1 MKSAG
6 DRHYVGD
13 TRVALAVI
21 GGWIVVAK
29 VSKVTNDSLVEVGY
43 LLVDKGVSIESGW
56 IGTALEEGP
65 DLMVLET
72 VIVVRVV
79 KTTRRRQRDSG
90 YSREGIS
97 RWRVVTTVIGSRV
110 VFIDATRG
118 IWMVI
123 DGNGSRTGAGSRKI
137 SPSRRARRNGPVNAY
152 SMGAQSLSST
162 EKA

>member
-1 MKSAG
+1 MKLAG
-6 DRHYVGD
+6 DRHYVGN

-29 VSKVTNDSLVEVGY
+29 VSKVTNDSLVEVGD

-79 KTTRRRQRDSG
+79 KTTRRRRRDSG

-97 RWRVVTTVIGSRV
+97 RWRVVPTVIGSRV
-110 VFIDATRG
+110 VFIDTTRG

-123 DGNGSRTGAGSRKI
+123 DGNRSRTGAGSRKI